1 MMLKFSKIIV
11 WSGILLILIVGLVH
25 VIDAKDSFE
34 DAIYKGW
41 LFYANG
47 VAAVIAAYGILK
59 SKDWGWYW
67 GLKVRKDRVTA
78 RTTIRGMCF

>member
-47 VAAVIAAYGILK
+47 VCGCISRITLIIP
-59 SKDWGWYW
+59 
-67 GLKVRKDRVTA
+67 RF
-78 RTTIRGMCF
+78 IRLFDSSSNSG